1 MYVDPDGDFPILAIA
16 IISIVLTISLKADNP
31 YTAISQDLAAGRIFR
46 TYEEATNTWGSKN
59 GLLTGKDGLER
70 GAFVYT
76 VRRADGNTYYTLSKT
91 YKGSNDHVVGGF
103 IKGYFWSIIRSKLGY
118 DLVGFIHTHPH
129 EHKSRDNTSNADDFL
144 MYLKGIS
151 RGSIYD
157 INGVG
162 IQYDRF
168 GSYDPYGNYYPSGS
182 STVSEA
188 FWLMIMNGHG

>member
-1 MYVDPDGDFPILAIA
+1 M
-16 IISIVLTISLKADNP
+16 
-31 YTAISQDLAAGRIFR
+31 
-46 TYEEATNTWGSKN
+46 
-59 GLLTGKDGLER
+59 
-70 GAFVYT
+70 
-76 VRRADGNTYYTLSKT
+76 
-91 YKGSNDHVVGGF
+91 
-103 IKGYFWSIIRSKLGY
+103 
-118 DLVGFIHTHPH
+118 VGFIHTHPH

-151 RGSIYD
+151 RVSIYD